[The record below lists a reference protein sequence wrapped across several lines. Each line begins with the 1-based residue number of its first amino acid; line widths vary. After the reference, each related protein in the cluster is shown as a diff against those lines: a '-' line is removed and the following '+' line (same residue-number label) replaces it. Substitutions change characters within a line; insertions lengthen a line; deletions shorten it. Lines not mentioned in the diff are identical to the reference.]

1 MKNLWTILF
10 LGLQL
15 LAFGQRKTLNGYVK
29 DAQTGEAII
38 GAKIYDQV
46 SSKGT
51 FSNEYG
57 FYSLDIAADSFQ
69 VRVLFAGYKPM
80 EFSARIDSSYY
91 LDIPLVSADSKV
103 LNQVNLS
110 AALPIEEQTQMSQI
124 ELSMEKVKALPVFL
138 GEKDI
143 LKTLQLYPGI
153 QSGSEGASGLYVRGG
168 GPDQNLILLDGVPVY
183 NASHLFGFFSVFN
196 ADAINH
202 ASVIKGGFPAQYG
215 GRLSS
220 VIDIRMKEGNT
231 KKFSGEGTI
240 GLISSKL
247 TLEGPIIKDKTSFI
261 VSGRR
266 TYIDILAQPFLALAN
281 GKGGGK
287 GSQEQSTGG
296 YYFWD
301 LNAKLNH
308 KFSRTSRLFVSGY
321 FGKDRFYNTLSN
333 EYTNSQDNSSNRD
346 ESSNGLDWGNAI
358 AAVRWNKIL
367 SPKLFMNVTST
378 YSQYRF
384 NVGIEQQSQT
394 TFVNDSTETRELAAN
409 YLSGIR
415 DWGLKADFD
424 YRPVSK
430 HNIKFGLGNIYHTFI
445 PGVNQIQ
452 VVNSS
457 VTALDSTFG
466 SNYQYGNEHYVY
478 INDEWEVNQ
487 RLNINAGL
495 HLSAFLAGS
504 EWYPSIQPRLSG
516 RYMLTETS
524 SLKASYSRMTQF
536 LHLLT
541 NPTIGLPTDLWVPVT
556 ERVAPEYSNQFAL
569 GYATTINKLFQVSA
583 EVYYKD
589 MTNLIEYKEGSSF
602 FEAST
607 DWQDKITVGKGNSY
621 GLELLLEKKVGKTT
635 GWIGYTLS
643 WTNRQFDSLNFGQP
657 YPYIYDR
664 RHDIGLAITHK
675 FNDKVDVGL
684 VWVYGTGNA
693 TTLAQQTYLGV
704 EGLNIGPNNP
714 FTPINYLE
722 SRNDY
727 RMPSYHRLDVG
738 VNCHKKF
745 EKCEQTWSFGLY
757 NAYSRQNPFFL
768 YFQQE
773 EDGTVSLNQLSLFPV
788 LPSIS
793 YSLKF

>member
-1 MKNLWTILF
+1 MS
-10 LGLQL
+10 
-15 LAFGQRKTLNGYVK
+15 GYVK
-29 DAQTGEAII
+29 DAETGEAII
-38 GAKIYDQV
+38 GAKIYDLA
-46 SSKGT
+46 SKKGT
-51 FSNEYG
+51 YSNEYG
-57 FYSLDIAADSFQ
+57 FYSLNLLADTFRIRIVVS
-69 VRVLFAGYKPM
+69 GYLAM
-80 EFSARIDSSYY
+80 ELVSKIDSSNF
-91 LDIPLVSADSKV
+91 LEIQLLRPQSKE
-103 LNQVNLS
+103 LAEVNLTAS
-110 AALPIEEQTQMSQI
+110 LPIEEQTQMSQI
-124 ELSMEKVKALPVFL
+124 ELSMDKVKALPVFL

-143 LKTLQLYPGI
+143 IKTLQLYPGI

-231 KKFSGEGTI
+231 KKFSGEGSI

-266 TYIDILAQPFLALAN
+266 TYIDLLAQPFLALAN

-287 GSQEQSTGG
+287 GAQEQSTGG

-321 FGKDRFYNTLSN
+321 FGKDRFYNTLTN

-367 SPKLFMNVTST
+367 SPKLFLNVTAT

-384 NVGIEQQSQT
+384 NVGIDQQSQT
-394 TFVNDSTETRELAAN
+394 TYVNDSTETRQLSAN

-424 YRPVSK
+424 YRPSSN
-430 HNIKFGLGNIYHTFI
+430 HDIKFGLGNIYHTFI

-457 VTALDSTFG
+457 VTAIDSTFG

-495 HLSAFLAGS
+495 HVSAFLAGS
-504 EWYPSIQPRLSG
+504 EWYPSVQPRLSG

-524 SLKASYSRMTQF
+524 SLKASFSRMTQF

-621 GLELLLEKKVGKTT
+621 GLELLVEKKVGKTT

-643 WTNRQFDSLNFGQP
+643 WTNRAFDSLNFGQP

-704 EGLNIGPNNP
+704 DGLDIGPNSP

-727 RMPSYHRLDVG
+727 RMPSYHRLDIG

-745 EKCEQTWSFGLY
+745 KQCEQTWSFGLY

-768 YFQQE
+768 YFQQQ
-773 EDGTVSLNQLSLFPV
+773 EDGTVSLNQLSLFPI

-793 YSLKF
+793 FSLKF

>member
-1 MKNLWTILF
+1 
-10 LGLQL
+10 
-15 LAFGQRKTLNGYVK
+15 
-29 DAQTGEAII
+29 
-38 GAKIYDQV
+38 
-46 SSKGT
+46 
-51 FSNEYG
+51 
-57 FYSLDIAADSFQ
+57 
-69 VRVLFAGYKPM
+69 
-80 EFSARIDSSYY
+80 
-91 LDIPLVSADSKV
+91 
-103 LNQVNLS
+103 
-110 AALPIEEQTQMSQI
+110 
-124 ELSMEKVKALPVFL
+124 
-138 GEKDI
+138 
-143 LKTLQLYPGI
+143 
-153 QSGSEGASGLYVRGG
+153 
-168 GPDQNLILLDGVPVY
+168 
-183 NASHLFGFFSVFN
+183 
-196 ADAINH
+196 
-202 ASVIKGGFPAQYG
+202 
-215 GRLSS
+215 
-220 VIDIRMKEGNT
+220 
-231 KKFSGEGTI
+231 
-240 GLISSKL
+240 
-247 TLEGPIIKDKTSFI
+247 
-261 VSGRR
+261 
-266 TYIDILAQPFLALAN
+266 
-281 GKGGGK
+281 
-287 GSQEQSTGG
+287 
-296 YYFWD
+296 
-301 LNAKLNH
+301 
-308 KFSRTSRLFVSGY
+308 
-321 FGKDRFYNTLSN
+321 
-333 EYTNSQDNSSNRD
+333 
-346 ESSNGLDWGNAI
+346 
-358 AAVRWNKIL
+358 
-367 SPKLFMNVTST
+367 
-378 YSQYRF
+378 
-384 NVGIEQQSQT
+384 
-394 TFVNDSTETRELAAN
+394 
-409 YLSGIR
+409 
-415 DWGLKADFD
+415 
-424 YRPVSK
+424 VSK

-495 HLSAFLAGS
+495 HLSAFLAES

-556 ERVAPEYSNQFAL
+556 DRVAPEYSNQFAL
-569 GYATTINKLFQVSA
+569 GYATTIKKLFQVSA

-727 RMPSYHRLDVG
+727 RMPSYHRLDLG

-773 EDGTVSLNQLSLFPV
+773 EDGTVSLNQLSLFPI